1 MNTSNSARLQRSASQ
16 LRGFLDQALHGV
28 EVEAILQT
36 PASGKWSANEHL
48 AHLARYH
55 RVFLERIDRI
65 LKENRPVLSRYRA
78 EEDPE
83 WVHWRRLA
91 YKEVA
96 GELATGREK
105 LIARLKALSDAD
117 YERTGVHPKLGEM
130 SLALWLEFFLVHEA
144 HHLYAVLPLV
154 RGVIPNPGA

>member
-1 MNTSNSARLQRSASQ
+1 MNTSNSARLQRCESQ
-16 LRGFLDQALHGV
+16 LRGFLHEALHGV
-28 EVEAILQT
+28 PVETILQ
-36 PASGKWSANEHL
+36 PPDSGKWSANEHM

-55 RVFLERIDRI
+55 QVFLERTNRI
-65 LKENRPVLSRYRA
+65 LEDMNPAFSRYRA

-83 WVHWRRLA
+83 WERWRSLS

-96 GELATGREK
+96 GELAVLREK

-117 YERTGVHPKLGEM
+117 YERTGVHPKFGEM

-144 HHLYAVLPLV
+144 HHLYVVLQLV
-154 RGVIPNPGA
+154 RGA